1 MIFLLAPVSCI
12 STNRK
17 LSGSV
22 PHNHATL
29 AVYGTIT
36 TPWMVL
42 EHQSAPDAK
51 LTPGR
56 WRTLALLAIAELLGM
71 SLWFSGSAVV
81 PALTREWNLSAG
93 AASWLTLSVQ
103 LGFVAGT
110 LVSALLNL
118 PDIIS
123 PRHLFTLTALAGA
136 IVNAAFGMFAHDA
149 AAGIPLRFL
158 TGMFLA
164 GVYPPAM
171 KILATWFR
179 HSRGLALGVLVGALT
194 LGKATPYL
202 VNGVGSQNW
211 RHNMLVVSLLAIV
224 GGLVVLCFI
233 DEGPHALPAAQFDW
247 KQVAKVFRNRGVRL
261 ANMGYFGHMWE
272 LYAMWTWIPFMIRAS
287 LSARKSDPSLA
298 EVASFLVIG
307 CGALGCVIAGLVAD
321 RAGRTLVTSWA
332 MIISGGCCLV
342 IGLLFGTNPILLLIV
357 AAIWGASVVAD
368 SAQFSACVTELG
380 DPQYIGTALTIQ
392 TCLGF
397 LLTTASIEVIPRFV
411 NLVGWRYAFMIL
423 APGPLFG
430 VLSMLRLR
438 TLPEA
443 VKIAHGR
450 R

>member
-1 MIFLLAPVSCI
+1 LQNPASSNEAAPS
-12 STNRK
+12 
-17 LSGSV
+17 
-22 PHNHATL
+22 
-29 AVYGTIT
+29 
-36 TPWMVL
+36 
-42 EHQSAPDAK
+42 
-51 LTPGR
+51 R
-56 WRTLALLAIAELLGM
+56 WRTLVLLAFAELLGM

-81 PALTREWNLSAG
+81 PALSKQWHLSTG

-110 LVSALLNL
+110 LLSALFNL

-123 PRHLFTLTALAGA
+123 PRHLFTLTAIAAA
-136 IVNAAFGMFAHDA
+136 ISNAAFGLLAHDA
-149 AAGIPLRFL
+149 SVGIPLRFL

-171 KILATWFR
+171 KILASWFR
-179 HSRGLALGVLVGALT
+179 HGRGLALGVLVGALT

-211 RHNMLVVSLLAIV
+211 RYNVLFVSVLAV
-224 GGLVVLCFI
+224 AGGLIVLVFVG
-233 DEGPHALPAAQFDW
+233 DGPYALPAARFDW
-247 KQVAKVFRNRGVRL
+247 KQAGKVFSSRPMRL
-261 ANMGYFGHMWE
+261 ANLGYFGHMWE

-287 LSARKSDPSLA
+287 LSLRKSDPSLA

-307 CGALGCVIAGLVAD
+307 CGAAGCVVAGLVAD
-321 RAGRTLVTSWA
+321 RVGRTIVTSAA
-332 MIISGGCCLV
+332 MAISGSCCLF
-342 IGLLFGTNPILLLIV
+342 IGFLFGANPILLLVV

-380 DPQYIGTALTIQ
+380 DPRYIGTALTMQ

-397 LLTTASIEVIPRFV
+397 LLTVISIELIPRFV
-411 NLVGWRYAFMIL
+411 ELVGWRYAFVIL

-430 VLSMLRLR
+430 VIAMLRLR
-438 TLPEA
+438 QLPEA
-443 VKIAHGR
+443 AKIAQGR